1 MGTTK
6 SSAPKCII
14 ELKTLFSRKT
24 RFEHKEMIK
33 HIVLFKL
40 RDDVEKS
47 VKATRLPDIRNQFLA
62 LHGVIPTLRSIEI
75 GLNCNE
81 KEKFDLALVATFDDL
96 AGLSA
101 YATDPRH
108 VAVAKQ
114 VGEMLDVRAC
124 TDYEI

>member
-1 MGTTK
+1 
-6 SSAPKCII
+6 
-14 ELKTLFSRKT
+14 
-24 RFEHKEMIK
+24 MIK
-33 HIVLFKL
+33 HIVPFKL
-40 RDDVEKS
+40 RDDVDKS
-47 VKATRLPDIRNQFLA
+47 VKATRLPSIRDQFLA
-62 LHGVIPTLRSIEI
+62 LMGEIPTLRSIEI
-75 GLNCNE
+75 GLNCNA

-96 AGLSA
+96 DGLSA

>member
-1 MGTTK
+1 
-6 SSAPKCII
+6 
-14 ELKTLFSRKT
+14 
-24 RFEHKEMIK
+24 MIK

-40 RDDVEKS
+40 RDDVEAG
-47 VKATRLPDIRNQFLA
+47 VKASRLPSIRSQFLA
-62 LHGVIPTLRSIEI
+62 LMGVIPSLRGIEI
-75 GLNCNE
+75 GLNVNP

-96 AGLSA
+96 AGLAA

-114 VGEMLDVRAC
+114 VGEMLDVRTC

>member
-1 MGTTK
+1 
-6 SSAPKCII
+6 
-14 ELKTLFSRKT
+14 
-24 RFEHKEMIK
+24 MIK

-40 RDDVEKS
+40 RDDVESS
-47 VKATRLPDIRNQFLA
+47 VKATRLPDIREQFLA
-62 LHGVIPTLRSIEI
+62 LQGVIPSLRSIEV
-75 GLNCNE
+75 GLNVNP
-81 KEKFDLALVATFDDL
+81 KEKFDLALVSTFDNMEGL
-96 AGLSA
+96 AA

>member
-1 MGTTK
+1 
-6 SSAPKCII
+6 
-14 ELKTLFSRKT
+14 
-24 RFEHKEMIK
+24 MIK

-40 RDDVEKS
+40 RDDVEAG
-47 VKATRLPDIRNQFLA
+47 VKASRLPSIRSQFLA
-62 LHGVIPTLRSIEI
+62 LMGVIPSLRGIEI
-75 GLNCNE
+75 GLNVNP

-96 AGLSA
+96 AGLAA

>member
-1 MGTTK
+1 
-6 SSAPKCII
+6 
-14 ELKTLFSRKT
+14 
-24 RFEHKEMIK
+24 MIK

-40 RDDVEKS
+40 RDDVEES
-47 VKATRLPDIRNQFLA
+47 TKATRLPSIKQQFLA
-62 LHGVIPTLRSIEI
+62 LQGIIPSLRSIEI
-75 GLNCNE
+75 GLNCNP

>member
-1 MGTTK
+1 
-6 SSAPKCII
+6 
-14 ELKTLFSRKT
+14 
-24 RFEHKEMIK
+24 MIK

-47 VKATRLPDIRNQFLA
+47 VKDTRLPEIRTQFNA
-62 LHGVIPTLRSIEI
+62 LMGVIPTLRSIEI
-75 GLNCNE
+75 GINCNPA
-81 KEKFDLALVATFDDL
+81 EKFDLSLEATFDDME
-96 AGLSA
+96 GLKA
-101 YATDPRH
+101 YATAPRH